1 MTRPGGAVDRVVS
14 EPHRAVVSDM
24 FGSGGRQPGARE
36 TQSAMAGNVATA
48 TADADAETASLLP
61 RASTVGATSRRGG
74 RTVAV
79 VAAVTAVAAVSLG
92 GISGSP
98 HLAARLGA
106 VGARPRGADALIGHR
121 PGEDLWDM
129 IDRGLTEQKVRG
141 AAGVTAS
148 ERAERASSLGS
159 VEGGPLSNRERPAFG
174 AVTEAA
180 LARMPRGQ
188 RQEARAEL
196 RREAREAEH
205 AKHVAERSAE
215 RRAKRER
222 ALAR

>member
-106 VGARPRGADALIGHR
+106 LLILIRRR
-121 PGEDLWDM
+121 PGDDT
-129 IDRGLTEQKVRG
+129 R
-141 AAGVTAS
+141 
-148 ERAERASSLGS
+148 
-159 VEGGPLSNRERPAFG
+159 
-174 AVTEAA
+174 
-180 LARMPRGQ
+180 
-188 RQEARAEL
+188 
-196 RREAREAEH
+196 
-205 AKHVAERSAE
+205 
-215 RRAKRER
+215 
-222 ALAR
+222 